1 MLQCILKSKIVFLDK
16 TNYLYT
22 LIEIKE
28 KGFSITDIDRE
39 TFKTYNLP
47 KVYSDKTG
55 TIYADDEFKET
66 LNNDTTKKEKILKI
80 LKSLDE

>member
-28 KGFSITDIDRE
+28 KGFSITDIDRQ
-39 TFKTYNLP
+39 TFKSYNLP
-47 KVYSDKTG
+47 KVFSDSTG
-55 TIYADDEFKET
+55 TIYADNDFKEVI
-66 LNNDTTKKEKILKI
+66 NNDPTKKEKILKI

>member
-22 LIEIKE
+22 LIEVKE
-28 KGFSITDIDRE
+28 KGFSITDIDRQ
-39 TFKTYNLP
+39 TFKSYNLP
-47 KVYSDKTG
+47 KVFSDSSG
-55 TIYADDEFKET
+55 TIYADNDFKEVI
-66 LNNDTTKKEKILKI
+66 NSDPIKKEKILKI